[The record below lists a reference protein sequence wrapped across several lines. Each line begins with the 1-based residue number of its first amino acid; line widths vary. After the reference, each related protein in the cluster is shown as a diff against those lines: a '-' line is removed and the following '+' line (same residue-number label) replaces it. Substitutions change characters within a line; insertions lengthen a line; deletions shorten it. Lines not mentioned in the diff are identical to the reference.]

1 MDVRRAIRRT
11 GKRLVYKNWPGTC
24 PICEKRVRFYVKG
37 AWYRDQLECGS
48 CYSIPRERALMK
60 VVQTLYPNW
69 RDLKIHES
77 SPGGR
82 GASVKLERESRD
94 YTASQYIPS
103 MPFGEVH
110 PDGFVNQDL
119 ENQTFA
125 DESFD
130 LVITQDVFEHIFHP
144 DRAIREIART
154 LRPGGAHIM
163 TVPIVNKASPATR
176 RASLV
181 DGEVTH
187 YAEPQYHGNP
197 VGDGALVTV
206 DWGYDIA
213 DYLTFHSG
221 LPTNLFTIDDLS
233 AGIRAEYIE
242 VVVSRKDQV
251 PQLL

>member
-1 MDVRRAIRRT
+1 M
-11 GKRLVYKNWPGTC
+11 
-24 PICEKRVRFYVKG
+24 
-37 AWYRDQLECGS
+37 
-48 CYSIPRERALMK
+48 
-60 VVQTLYPNW
+60 
-69 RDLKIHES
+69 
-77 SPGGR
+77 
-82 GASVKLERESRD
+82 KLERESRD

-206 DWGYDIA
+206 DWGYGHCRLSNFPFGTAHEPLHHRRPFGRKSARNI
-213 DYLTFHSG
+213 SRS
-221 LPTNLFTIDDLS
+221 LS
-233 AGIRAEYIE
+233 AVRIRCRSFYRGCRNILPE
-242 VVVSRKDQV
+242 RC
-251 PQLL
+251 